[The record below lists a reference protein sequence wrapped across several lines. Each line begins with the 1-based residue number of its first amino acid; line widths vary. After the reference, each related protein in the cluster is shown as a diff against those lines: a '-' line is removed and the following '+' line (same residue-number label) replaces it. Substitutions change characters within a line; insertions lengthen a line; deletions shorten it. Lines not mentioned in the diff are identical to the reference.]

1 MSTRVQNL
9 LMLNPEITGI
19 MDESTPEGSLFGD
32 AVEPAAVAV
41 TTEQTPPASPTEAQA
56 GDSTIQTADT
66 SSVDA
71 PVEPFSFAGRE
82 WTSREQAENDFRS
95 WEGRIQAEQATVR
108 DYEKRL
114 NEYWDYVQAV
124 TRENEELQA
133 QEEAYLQAPDEV
145 NAPRADAPK
154 IDFDQIGRLMEI
166 ARNQGMDPMA
176 IGMKAYA
183 AQAEKVYEDRLEA
196 RIAAVESPIIE
207 MQNASVEQTAD
218 REMFLWA
225 QSVRD
230 ENGQPAF
237 PELQKGSLNEDL
249 VVNVHRVWKQLAR
262 EFGPQYAYSAPGFD
276 YAYRLAYD
284 LTPRQDQGGP
294 SQGQD
299 SGRPRDDQGR
309 FLPAQSAASAASD
322 ITGNQ
327 PNPSRSRAPKS
338 SMQEMLEELTAIQPV
353 KIGTTDLG
361 FYE

>member
-1 MSTRVQNL
+1 MIVPKDGKLHHETRGRKVITLFANL
-9 LMLNPEITGI
+9 RSVFVPPIT
-19 MDESTPEGSLFGD
+19 
-32 AVEPAAVAV
+32 
-41 TTEQTPPASPTEAQA
+41 PT
-56 GDSTIQTADT
+56 
-66 SSVDA
+66 
-71 PVEPFSFAGRE
+71 
-82 WTSREQAENDFRS
+82 
-95 WEGRIQAEQATVR
+95 
-108 DYEKRL
+108 
-114 NEYWDYVQAV
+114 
-124 TRENEELQA
+124 
-133 QEEAYLQAPDEV
+133 
-145 NAPRADAPK
+145 APK
-154 IDFDQIGRLMEI
+154 FLRHNWALAVGTKFMPILMEI

-249 VVNVHRVWKQLAR
+249 VVNVYRAWKQLAR

-299 SGRPRDDQGR
+299 PGRPRDDQGR